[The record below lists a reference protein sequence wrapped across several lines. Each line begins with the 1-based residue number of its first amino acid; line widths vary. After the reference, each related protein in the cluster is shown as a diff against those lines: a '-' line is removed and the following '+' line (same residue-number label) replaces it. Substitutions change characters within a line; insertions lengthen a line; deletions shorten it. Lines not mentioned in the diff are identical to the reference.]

1 MKKKLIREL
10 KPAWDFYSAKKTREI
25 FNFGRDYRDFLS
37 KVKTERETVLW
48 MTKNARKKGFKDCKE
63 KSGKKFF
70 KINRGKS
77 VAFFIIGKEP
87 IQKGV
92 RLIVAHIDS
101 PRLDLKPNPV
111 YEDVDLAL
119 LRTHYYG
126 GIKKYQ
132 WTSIPLSLHGIIIRN
147 DGKKIMLNIGDNPED
162 PVFTIADLLP
172 HLARKQQS
180 QKKLEEAIEGEK
192 LTLLAGSL
200 PFPKSNKEEKHRVK
214 LAVLEL
220 LNRMYG
226 IEEED
231 FISAEIEVVPAIP
244 ARDIGWDRSL
254 IGGYGQDDK
263 ICAFAAFRAIGE
275 VKSPRHSTLALFVDK
290 EEIGSMG
297 TTGAQSDFLIDCFRE
312 MISKQHKN
320 SSYDKLREVLNSSKA
335 LSGDVN
341 AAINPNY
348 KEVLEKTN
356 AARLGYGVV
365 LTKYTGAGGKFGSND
380 ASAEFVGEIR
390 RLFNKNNVVWQ
401 TGELGR
407 VDEGGGGT
415 VSEYIAN
422 HGIETVDCGTPV
434 LGMHSPFEVSSKA
447 DLYETFNAY
456 RLFFES

>member
-1 MKKKLIREL
+1 M
-10 KPAWDFYSAKKTREI
+10 
-25 FNFGRDYRDFLS
+25 
-37 KVKTERETVLW
+37 
-48 MTKNARKKGFKDCKE
+48 
-63 KSGKKFF
+63 
-70 KINRGKS
+70 
-77 VAFFIIGKEP
+77 
-87 IQKGV
+87 
-92 RLIVAHIDS
+92 
-101 PRLDLKPNPV
+101 
-111 YEDVDLAL
+111 
-119 LRTHYYG
+119 
-126 GIKKYQ
+126 
-132 WTSIPLSLHGIIIRN
+132 
-147 DGKKIMLNIGDNPED
+147 
-162 PVFTIADLLP
+162 
-172 HLARKQQS
+172 
-180 QKKLEEAIEGEK
+180 
-192 LTLLAGSL
+192 
-200 PFPKSNKEEKHRVK
+200 
-214 LAVLEL
+214 
-220 LNRMYG
+220 
-226 IEEED
+226 
-231 FISAEIEVVPAIP
+231 VPAIP